1 MATAQEIQA
10 VIARR
15 EAESAA
21 DSQLNE
27 KQRLIKEM
35 QSRARI
41 KRLGQRL
48 GAQSPDAQPEDSG
61 LDFSRG
67 NYGFSDFGR
76 DLVGGI
82 EGAGTI
88 LQNTLVDAIGGF
100 GALGASFDPTLSSEQ
115 KVKTANANLAA
126 VRDLL
131 AYDPKTP
138 EAKAALKSFGDLLAP
153 VVQPLE
159 AAQRSIG
166 TNVTEATGSPIL
178 GGFAAAGPDIAL
190 EVLGAGGGR
199 RAGQTVQRGAEKQ
212 LSTDQRQASIQRSK
226 EEMDFNNSDQASA
239 SRVADEPILMNN
251 PETQANLKNIS
262 ELLINGDTAK
272 IADIIDGDPNFYRAA
287 EQLGINVEPLA
298 AYASRNPQF
307 RSLSGAL
314 EVIPASTLAP
324 QARTFIEATGF
335 AADNLIRKYGGS
347 TDKAQLGLD
356 FKRDSLSEIDSLY
369 EQTNVVYD
377 GLTQVADRKKR
388 FDAPNTKSFLESV
401 EADLGGELPK
411 ELKSLLGTL
420 RKTDAD
426 GNPELPTIGYLDFK
440 RKEIG
445 QAMQKKS
452 GSFKDAEEGLLK
464 KIYSTL
470 TTDQDLIANQIGGDA
485 RMLSDAGK
493 SLTIMRK
500 QLEDNLTTLY
510 GKDLTQALNVNVSG
524 AIKGLSKGQVDR
536 FSTTI
541 NAIPKSRRGEIVL
554 SAMNDVFKG
563 TGVNQQAF
571 GATQFTKW
579 YQTINRS
586 PAAKKALF
594 DALPA
599 DSKLAVD
606 NLFEVSRGIS
616 RALENKIP
624 TGVVA
629 ELFKDNNAFAKK
641 LVASTAGKVANFF
654 TGGGIQGQATDSAVA
669 NLLSNTTNNAKKATV
684 LLGSPE
690 FQNVMRKM
698 ASESDNRFFDPSQKL
713 IDLESQLMKSKQYKQ
728 WADTMPNKGALT
740 GGFLAY
746 MVAKEEE
753 PTTEEVQ
760 K

>member
-1 MATAQEIQA
+1 MATQEEIQA

-15 EAESAA
+15 EAEQGA
-21 DSQLNE
+21 DSQMQE
-27 KQRLIKEM
+27 KQRLIKEL

-48 GAQSPDAQPEDSG
+48 NAPKSESQEDAG

-67 NYGFSDFGR
+67 DYGFTDFGR
-76 DLVGGI
+76 DIVGGV
-82 EGAGTI
+82 EGAGTV
-88 LQNTLVDAIGGF
+88 LQNTLVDALAGF
-100 GALGASFDPTLSSEQ
+100 GALGASLDPTLSSED
-115 KVKTANANLAA
+115 KVKTANANIAA

-131 AYDPKTP
+131 AYNPRTP
-138 EAKAALKSFGDLLAP
+138 EAQAALKSFGDLLAP
-153 VVQPLE
+153 VTEPLQKAE
-159 AAQRSIG
+159 RAIG
-166 TNVTEATGSPIL
+166 ESVTKATDSPIA
-178 GGFAAAGPDIAL
+178 GGFAAAAPSIAL
-190 EVLGAGGGR
+190 EILGAGGGR
-199 RAGQTVQRGAEKQ
+199 RAGENVQRGASRQ
-212 LSTDQRQASIQRSK
+212 LAQDQTQTDLQRSK
-226 EEMDFNNSDQASA
+226 EELDFNQAEEVNGA
-239 SRVADEPILMNN
+239 KFADEPFVVNN
-251 PETQANLKNIS
+251 NATQANLKNIS
-262 ELLINGDTAK
+262 ELLIKGETGK
-272 IADIIDGDPNFYRAA
+272 IAEIIDSDPNFYRAA

-298 AYASRNPQF
+298 SYASKNPQF

-314 EVIPASTLAP
+314 EVIPASVLAP
-324 QARTFIEATGF
+324 QARSFIEATGY
-335 AADNLIRKYGGS
+335 AADNLIRKYGGT
-347 TDKAQLGLD
+347 TDKSQLGLD
-356 FKRDSLSEIDSLY
+356 FKRDSLAEIDSLF
-369 EQTNVVYD
+369 EQTDKVYK
-377 GLTQVADRKKR
+377 GLSDIADRKRR
-388 FDAPNTKSFLESV
+388 FKAPNTQKFLENV
-401 EADLGGELPK
+401 EANLGGDVPK
-411 ELKSLLGTL
+411 ELQSMIDTI
-420 RKTDAD
+420 RKTDDA
-426 GNPELPTIGYLDFK
+426 GNPLAPTLGWLDFK

-445 QAMQKKS
+445 QAMRKKS
-452 GSFKDAEEGLLK
+452 GAFKNAEEGLLK
-464 KIYSTL
+464 KLYSTL
-470 TTDQDLIANQIGGDA
+470 SSDQDLIAANIGGDA

-524 AIKGLSKGQVDR
+524 AIKNLSKGEVDR
-536 FSTTI
+536 FQSVV
-541 NAIPKSRRGEIVL
+541 NSIPKSRRGEIVI

-563 TGVNQQAF
+563 SGVNQQAF

-599 DSKLAVD
+599 DSRKAVD

-629 ELFKDNNAFAKK
+629 ELFKDNNAFVKK
-641 LVASTAGKVANFF
+641 LVAQTGGRIANVLG
-654 TGGGIQGQATDSAVA
+654 GGGIQGAAADNAMA
-669 NLLSNTTNNAKKATV
+669 NLLSQSTDNAKKATA

-690 FQNVMRKM
+690 FSNTVRQM
-698 ASESDNRFFDPSQKL
+698 AKESVNEFFEPSKRL
-713 IDLESQLMKSKQYKQ
+713 IDLESQLMKTKEYKK

-746 MVAKEEE
+746 MVAKEQEQQNQE
-753 PTTEEVQ
+753 GN

>member
-1 MATAQEIQA
+1 MATQEQIQA

-15 EAESAA
+15 EAETAA
-21 DSQLNE
+21 DNQVKE
-27 KQRLIKEM
+27 KNRLVSELR
-35 QSRARI
+35 SRARI

-48 GAQSPDAQPEDSG
+48 NAPKTNGQQQDVD

-67 NYGFSDFGR
+67 GYGFSDLGR
-76 DLVGGI
+76 DILGGV
-82 EGAGTI
+82 EAGGTV

-100 GALGASFDPTLSSEQ
+100 AALGAAFDPTLSSEQ
-115 KVKTANANLAA
+115 KVKTANANLQA

-131 AYDPKTP
+131 AYDPRTP

-153 VVQPLE
+153 VIEPLE
-159 AAQRSIG
+159 SMQKSIG
-166 TNVTEATGSPIL
+166 ENVTDATGSPIM
-178 GGFAAAGPDIAL
+178 GGFAAAGPDLAL
-190 EVLGAGGGR
+190 EIIGAGSGR
-199 RAGQTVQRGAEKQ
+199 RAGQAVQRNATTQLSDDQQQATVQRTQEETNFNESER
-212 LSTDQRQASIQRSK
+212 LNPRELTD
-226 EEMDFNNSDQASA
+226 D
-239 SRVADEPILMNN
+239 PILINN
-251 PETQANLKNIS
+251 ADTQANLRNIS
-262 ELLINGDTAK
+262 ELLINGDTEK
-272 IADIIDGDPNFYRAA
+272 IAGIIDGDPNFYRAA

-314 EVIPASTLAP
+314 EVIPASSLAP
-324 QARTFIEATGF
+324 QARSFIEATGY
-335 AADNLIRKYGGS
+335 AADNLIRKYGGT

-369 EQTNVVYD
+369 EQTNVVYE
-377 GLTQVADRKKR
+377 GLTQFVDRKRR
-388 FDAPNTKSFLESV
+388 FAAPNTRDFLEKLD
-401 EADLGGELPK
+401 ADLGGELPK
-411 ELKSLLGTL
+411 ELRSLLTTL
-420 RKTDAD
+420 RKTDAGGD
-426 GNPELPTIGYLDFK
+426 PELPTIGYLGFK

-445 QAMQKKS
+445 QAMKKKS

-464 KIYSTL
+464 KLYSTL
-470 TTDQDLIANQIGGDA
+470 TTDQDLIANIIGGDA

-536 FSTTI
+536 FSSVI
-541 NAIPKSRRGEIVL
+541 NAIPANRRGEIVL
-554 SAMNDVFKG
+554 SAMNDLFKG
-563 TGVNQQAF
+563 SGVNQQAF

-594 DALPA
+594 DALPP
-599 DSKLAVD
+599 DSRLAVD

-629 ELFKDNNAFAKK
+629 ELFKDNNAFVKK
-641 LVASTAGKVANFF
+641 LVVTSAGKVANLF
-654 TGGGIQGQATDSAVA
+654 TGGGIQGQAADSAVA
-669 NLLSNTTNNAKKATV
+669 NLFTSSTNNAKKATV

-690 FQNVMRKM
+690 FQNVMRQM
-698 ASESDNRFFDPSQKL
+698 AIESPNKFFEPSQRL
-713 IDLESQLMKSKQYKQ
+713 IDLENQLMKSKKYKQ
-728 WADTMPNKGALT
+728 WADSMPNAGTLA

-753 PTTEEVQ
+753 SRTEEV